1 MKSQN
6 SKKKLQGYI
15 SSGKI
20 GENFFPQKI
29 QNLCLK
35 NYCDVN
41 NYTLIL
47 SATEFKMKKSN
58 LVLKGLK
65 EKIKSFDGVVFFSIK
80 QIDKDKLSILKYFVN
95 CKKEIH
101 FYYENLSIKSIKDFR
116 KVVLLIKINN
126 FINKKK

>member
-1 MKSQN
+1 MKSQIF
-6 SKKKLQGYI
+6 KKKLQGYI

-20 GENFFPQKI
+20 DGNFFPQKI

-41 NYTLIL
+41 KYTLIL
-47 SATEFKMKKSN
+47 SATEFKMKGSN

-65 EKIKSFDGVVFFSIK
+65 EKLNSFEGIVFFSIK

-95 CKKEIH
+95 LKKEIQ
-101 FYYENLSIKSIKDFR
+101 FYYENIEIKNIKNY
-116 KVVLLIKINN
+116 KKIILLLKINK
-126 FINKKK
+126 FINIKK